1 MQNTP
6 ESYSPAAGIAALV
19 PACMRVMLCGLLF
32 VMLAGCTTIPVQPAG
47 SLQHIVVVWL
57 KEPGNA
63 THRQVILDES
73 EVLRQIPG
81 VLSLSSGSVITS
93 ERTIVDSSFDVAM
106 IVSFADQAAMDHYLT
121 HPVHVT
127 LVNQT
132 LKPLVAK
139 IRVFDFQ

>member
-1 MQNTP
+1 MRA
-6 ESYSPAAGIAALV
+6 SRIAALTV
-19 PACMRVMLCGLLF
+19 CIRAILCSVLF
-32 VMLAGCTTIPVQPAG
+32 ATLAGCTTNVVQPAG
-47 SLQHIVVVWL
+47 SLQHVVVIWL

-63 THRQVILDES
+63 THRRMILDES
-73 EVLRQIPG
+73 EILRQIPG
-81 VLSLSSGSVITS
+81 VLSLTSGSVITS

-106 IVSFADQAAMDHYLT
+106 IVSFADKAAMDAYLT